1 MLTNGTHT
9 LTSFQN
15 DSLDHCILVKLTD
28 TSAKYIQE
36 FMKSHDSNKKASLK
50 FCKGTGEIIFSNTQ
64 TKDAKKLFKFGVSNI
79 TGSSKDATA
88 SFECVSYKNRKL
100 QSLNAIE
107 EKIIVQAT
115 EEAFQVTKEKLLSV
129 FKNEEEKK
137 NSVKEINQIN
147 RNQRKRKMN
156 ENIDKPAKRLQKSP
170 NPSISNNDS
179 GLSSSASS
187 TSSTSRSTSLS
198 VSSSSSSSSSSS
210 TSSTSSSLSTSSSSK
225 SSTSSTSSSLST
237 SSSSRSTLSTSSSLS
252 ASSTSRS
259 TLSTS
264 SSLSTSSTSR
274 STSFSSSFWDSS
286 PDYDW
291 LDDFSASSYI
301 ERVLNNEDLLVFR

>member
-64 TKDAKKLFKFGVSNI
+64 TKDAKKSFKFGVSNI

-187 TSSTSRSTSLS
+187 TSLMSRSTSLS
-198 VSSSSSSSSSSS
+198 VSS
-210 TSSTSSSLSTSSSSK
+210 TSSTSSSLSTSSSSR
-225 SSTSSTSSSLST
+225 STFSTSSSTSSSLST

-252 ASSTSRS
+252 ASSSSRS

>member
-1 MLTNGTHT
+1 MLTAGTHT
-9 LTSFQN
+9 LTNFEN
-15 DSLDHCILVKLTD
+15 DSLNHCILVKLTD

-198 VSSSSSSSSSSS
+198 VSSSSSSSSSS
-210 TSSTSSSLSTSSSSK
+210 TSSTSSSLSTSSSSR
-225 SSTSSTSSSLST
+225 STLSTSSSLSA

>member
-1 MLTNGTHT
+1 
-9 LTSFQN
+9 
-15 DSLDHCILVKLTD
+15 
-28 TSAKYIQE
+28 
-36 FMKSHDSNKKASLK
+36 MKSHDSNKKASLK

-156 ENIDKPAKRLQKSP
+156 ENIDKLAKRLQKSP

-187 TSSTSRSTSLS
+187 TSLTSRSTSLS
-198 VSSSSSSSSSSS
+198 VSSSSSSSSSSSTSSTSSSLSTSSSSKSS

>member
-64 TKDAKKLFKFGVSNI
+64 TKDAKKSFKFGVSNI

-198 VSSSSSSSSSSS
+198 VSSSS
-210 TSSTSSSLSTSSSSK
+210 LK

-252 ASSTSRS
+252 ASSTSRSTSSTSSSLSTSSSSRS

>member
-198 VSSSSSSSSSSS
+198 VSSSSSSSSSS
-210 TSSTSSSLSTSSSSK
+210 
-225 SSTSSTSSSLST
+225 TSSTSSSLST

>member
-1 MLTNGTHT
+1 MSIKFKENNSSNNFYKMLTNGTHT

-198 VSSSSSSSSSSS
+198 VSSSSSSSSSS
-210 TSSTSSSLSTSSSSK
+210 
-225 SSTSSTSSSLST
+225 TSSTSSSLST

>member
-28 TSAKYIQE
+28 TSVKYIQE

-50 FCKGTGEIIFSNTQ
+50 FCKSTGEIIFSNTQ
-64 TKDAKKLFKFGVSNI
+64 TKDTKKSFKFGVSNI

-129 FKNEEEKK
+129 FINEEEKK
-137 NSVKEINQIN
+137 NSAIEINEIN

-156 ENIDKPAKRLQKSP
+156 ENIEKPAKRLQKSA

-179 GLSSSASS
+179 GLSSS
-187 TSSTSRSTSLS
+187 SRSTSLS
-198 VSSSSSSSSSSS
+198 VSSSSSSSSSR
-210 TSSTSSSLSTSSSSK
+210 SSLSTSSSLSK
-225 SSTSSTSSSLST
+225 SSSSK
-237 SSSSRSTLSTSSSLS
+237 
-252 ASSTSRS
+252 ASS
-259 TLSTS
+259 
-264 SSLSTSSTSR
+264 SR

-301 ERVLNNEDLLVFR
+301 ERVLNNDDLLVFR

>member
-64 TKDAKKLFKFGVSNI
+64 TKDAKKSFKFGVSNI

-187 TSSTSRSTSLS
+187 TSLTSRSTSLS
-198 VSSSSSSSSSSS
+198 VSSSS
-210 TSSTSSSLSTSSSSK
+210 SSSSK

-252 ASSTSRS
+252 ASSSSRS

>member
-156 ENIDKPAKRLQKSP
+156 ENIDKLAKRLQKSP

-179 GLSSSASS
+179 GLSS
-187 TSSTSRSTSLS
+187 
-198 VSSSSSSSSSSS
+198 
-210 TSSTSSSLSTSSSSK
+210 SSSSK

-259 TLSTS
+259 T
-264 SSLSTSSTSR
+264 LSTSSTSR

>member
-156 ENIDKPAKRLQKSP
+156 ENIDKLANRLQKSP

-198 VSSSSSSSSSSS
+198 VSSSS
-210 TSSTSSSLSTSSSSK
+210 LK